1 MDLRLA
7 LGGDCER
14 LAESLRDLLGA
25 VPAALRAAAEA
36 AVGAGAEGDAD
47 PAAVAAAELKL
58 TQQLGRRLGDRFVFL
73 SGVTVRSAT
82 ALAAAHA
89 EELAAAHNAA
99 RALADPDF
107 DAPRSRA
114 DLLGLYYVL
123 ASAGEELPPA
133 AAVADVQ
140 TVLRRLW
147 KVKWSK
153 FAFVPFLFRA
163 PSSTEASAQCPG
175 RAHILFDCPGAGRA
189 VGAAVAGELTG
200 AWAPAGGALR
210 PQHLLLARPPNAT
223 LNSYV
228 WDVVCRA
235 AVGAIRHG
243 LGRMNLAP
251 MLEPKNRGRADA
263 VSPAAA
269 AAAGRLAVHKFWFL
283 LADFC
288 ALGLAPHKLR
298 EWVHPHHPFL
308 RWSPAR
314 ERWETNWSAAVAAEA
329 AAAAAEAA
337 GAGAHA
343 PGPAAEAAAAAP

>member
-1 MDLRLA
+1 VEDGRLGFTA
-7 LGGDCER
+7 PSRSG
-14 LAESLRDLLGA
+14 SDLLGV
-25 VPAALRAAAEA
+25 VPAALRGAAEA
-36 AVGAGAEGDAD
+36 AVGAGAGGEAD

-58 TQQLGRRLGDRFVFL
+58 TQQLCWRLGNRFVFL

-99 RALADPDF
+99 RARADPDF

-114 DLLGLYYVL
+114 DLLGLCYVL
-123 ASAGEELPPA
+123 AAAGEELPPA

-147 KVKWSK
+147 KVKWSN

-163 PSSTEASAQCPG
+163 PSSTQCPG

-200 AWAPAGGALR
+200 AWAPPGGALR
-210 PQHLLLARPPNAT
+210 PEHLLPARPPNAA

-228 WDVVCRA
+228 WDVVCLA

-243 LGRMNLAP
+243 LGRMNAP
-251 MLEPKNRGRADA
+251 MLKPENRGPPPSRPPRWPRRAA
-263 VSPAAA
+263 SRSTSSGSCSPTSAPWAWRLPSCTSGSIHTTPLS
-269 AAAGRLAVHKFWFL
+269 AG
-283 LADFC
+283 
-288 ALGLAPHKLR
+288 APR
-298 EWVHPHHPFL
+298 
-308 RWSPAR
+308 AG
-314 ERWETNWSAAVAAEA
+314 RWETNRSVAVEQ
-329 AAAAAEAA
+329 
-337 GAGAHA
+337 
-343 PGPAAEAAAAAP
+343 PGRDLGGGVEPLC